1 MTSFATQYNIRYY
14 SPYFC
19 IRQHVLKAVQT
30 LKKKFII
37 LIYLIFCFVLFC
49 FFVFFAF
56 VIFLQNLLDYDV

>member
-37 LIYLIFCFVLFC
+37 LIYLIFVLFC
-49 FFVFFAF
+49 FVFLFF
-56 VIFLQNLLDYDV
+56 FYICDLFTKSSRL